1 MLAALTYGRGQQLE
15 FHVPALAVEWS
26 ERGLFPTGSLA
37 EVGKTLQNLLA
48 APRDFPPLNQA
59 IVPGDQIVIAVGP
72 DVPRAA
78 TLIAAVVKYLLAYD
92 VNAEQICILQT
103 QAQEQSGIS
112 LIGECPESI
121 RTQLAVVTHHPQLR
135 DEMGY
140 LAADEAGEQ
149 ILFHRRLIEADMI
162 IPILAADL
170 TDATADGTGHGL
182 YPIFADEKAQQR
194 FHQPPP
200 LATKSRKAG
209 TRTAEPVHLSA
220 ESPEWLL
227 GVLFGVQ
234 VVAGGKDEILQI
246 LAGSTGII
254 RREAARQQ
262 LAAWQ
267 VALDNPVETLIATVT
282 SPQPLSWDETARITA
297 RLLPLVKTD
306 GSLLLC
312 ADVQSELPPALQQWA
327 ASGLQDDL
335 LEEMR
340 RANFPGWNI
349 AVTLSAAREHAR
361 LYLLSNLAAPAVED
375 LGWTP
380 LKSSEEITR
389 LLEQSDTACLLHNAD
404 RVICHVG

>member
-1 MLAALTYGRGQQLE
+1 MLAAFTYGRGKELE
-15 FHVPALAVEWS
+15 FHVPALALDWA
-26 ERGLFPTGSLA
+26 ERGLFPADSLA
-37 EVGKTLQNLLA
+37 QVGKTLQTLLA
-48 APRDFPPLNQA
+48 APRDFPPLCQA

-92 VNAEQICILQT
+92 VNVEQICILQT
-103 QAQEQSGIS
+103 QAQEQSEIS

-121 RTQLAVVTHHPQLR
+121 RAQLTVVTHRPQQR

-170 TDATADGTGHGL
+170 ADATADGTGHGL

-194 FHQPPP
+194 FHKPTP
-200 LATKSRKAG
+200 LATKGRKAG

-227 GVLFGVQ
+227 GVLFGIQ
-234 VVAGGKDEILQI
+234 VVAGGKDEILH
-246 LAGSTGII
+246 
-254 RREAARQQ
+254 
-262 LAAWQ
+262 
-267 VALDNPVETLIATVT
+267 VETLIATVT
-282 SPQPLSWDETARITA
+282 SPQPLSWTETARITA
-297 RLLPLVKTD
+297 RLLPLLKPD

-312 ADVQSELPPALQQWA
+312 ADVQPELPPALQQWA
-327 ASGLQDDL
+327 ASGLQDEL

-340 RANFPGWNI
+340 RADFPGWNI

-361 LYLLSNLAAPAVED
+361 LYLLSNLAPTTVED

-380 LKSSEEITR
+380 LNSREEITR

-404 RVICHVG
+404 CVICRVG